1 MLLLSQ
7 VPFRRRGNNS
17 YKSTKTHI
25 RIKSGISKRY
35 INFEIFITYLFSRL
49 GLKTHIVIGEILMF
63 DLYDYGDGD

>member
-1 MLLLSQ
+1 MYVL
-7 VPFRRRGNNS
+7 
-17 YKSTKTHI
+17 
-25 RIKSGISKRY
+25 SKRY